1 MEETLASDTQNA
13 KQLTPKEIHEQSL
26 ELSKSA
32 SGIIPFMEGEIVRL
46 EEESA
51 KFESG
56 EQDNAEF
63 TPFRLRQGVYGQR
76 QADVQMIR
84 IKLPGGRV
92 TSEAL
97 DVLSDISANYA
108 PLHKG
113 HITTRENIQ
122 FHHIPLSECPDVI
135 RMLGEVGLSTREACG
150 NTVRNV
156 VGSPSAGVCEDE
168 IFDPTPYLAAY
179 VRFGVRNPLTQ
190 SFPRKFKTAFTGCE
204 SHDAVAA
211 AIQDLTYVSQIKNID
226 GKPKKGFKVFVGGG
240 TSIMPRL
247 AKPLYE
253 FLPEEDYLR
262 LAQAIWTVFN
272 NAESLRKNRMMARLK
287 VLIDRIGLDEFR
299 GLVEAE
305 LSQIGPIDPSPYMDI
320 TDLQR
325 EKPPVSNGNGS
336 NGFSSNEQS
345 EFNKWKESNVF
356 KQKQEGYSLVY
367 VKPVRGDLTAEQF
380 KGLATILRNFTGGR
394 ASATQE
400 QNLAL
405 RWVPEDQLGK
415 LWVALKDLGLAD
427 PGALTIANVV
437 SCPGTDSCKLG
448 ITASMGLAK
457 AIGEEVNSWGE
468 LLDDNG
474 VKKIRIKMSGCPN
487 GCGLHHIAN
496 IGFHGAAVKGPE
508 GQQIPSYE
516 LFLGGNYGD
525 NQVEDSR
532 IGSRI
537 PKVKVPAKMVPGV
550 VRQITNYYKNE
561 RSDESEEFNQFL
573 DRVGLEGIT
582 EVASKAAEVSET
594 AEPGSDLYFDWERT
608 NAYVL
613 ERGEGECAV

>member
-1 MEETLASDTQNA
+1 MEETLASDTQKA
-13 KQLTPKEIHEQSL
+13 KQLTPKEVHEQSL

-56 EQDNAEF
+56 EQENAEF

-92 TSEAL
+92 TPEAL
-97 DVLSDISANYA
+97 DVLSDISDSYA

-122 FHHIPLSECPDVI
+122 FHHIPLPECPDVI

-179 VRFGVRNPLTQ
+179 VRFGERNPLTQ

-226 GKPKKGFKVFVGGG
+226 GQPKKGFKVFVGGG

-325 EKPPVSNGNGS
+325 EIPPVSNGNGS

-573 DRVGLEGIT
+573 DRVGIEGIT